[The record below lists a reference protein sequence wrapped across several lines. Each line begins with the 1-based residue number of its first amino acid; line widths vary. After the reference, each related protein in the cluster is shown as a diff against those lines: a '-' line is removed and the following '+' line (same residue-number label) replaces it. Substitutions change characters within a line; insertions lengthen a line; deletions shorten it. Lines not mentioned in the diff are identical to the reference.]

1 MRVVAIGDIGVV
13 DDMMHIGDE
22 AMFESALDA
31 MAARGADVVGVSSAP
46 AESSARYGIE
56 AVGRIGFDGLAR
68 DAAESRLEA
77 VLALAQGGTA
87 FDRRM
92 RHARSSRPLRKRTP
106 WSSPGEGTWPRRGHC
121 TSTSAQRWRAS
132 PHRLRRPLVV
142 SGQTL
147 GPTLLGRD
155 RELVGEL
162 VRSARLVGVRES
174 SSLALAAE
182 LGRAARVGVDDASFL
197 GMTEQDAAPAP
208 SGVLVS
214 LSLSLDRAPRA
225 QTVDRVAALVDA
237 AAETVGGPV
246 RFHAHYGP
254 LAGTEPRG
262 DAVLHEE
269 VRDRMRIPSTVVPTG
284 GARQAASLA
293 RSAAL
298 LITGRYHPAVFAA
311 PGGCAGAGP
320 DHRRIHVVKQRGVL
334 AHWGQDGTVPIGAAD
349 DEGIALM
356 RTLWADRDRIADQA
370 RTRLPAYRSAAADWW
385 DAVAARCAE

>member
-1 MRVVAIGDIGVV
+1 
-13 DDMMHIGDE
+13 
-22 AMFESALDA
+22 
-31 MAARGADVVGVSSAP
+31 MASTWPLHVYERA
-46 AESSARYGIE
+46 
-56 AVGRIGFDGLAR
+56 
-68 DAAESRLEA
+68 
-77 VLALAQGGTA
+77 ALAGIA
-87 FDRRM
+87 
-92 RHARSSRPLRKRTP
+92 A
-106 WSSPGEGTWPRRGHC
+106 
-121 TSTSAQRWRAS
+121 
-132 PHRLRRPLVV
+132 RLRRPLVV

-182 LGRAARVGVDDASFL
+182 LGCAARVGVDDASFL

-254 LAGTEPRG
+254 LAGAEPRG

-284 GARQAASLA
+284 DARQAASLA

-311 PGGCAGAGP
+311 PAGVPVLGLTT
-320 DHRRIHVVKQRGVL
+320 DEYTVVKQRGVL
-334 AHWGQDGTVPIGAAD
+334 AHWGQDGTVPIAAAD

-370 RTRLPAYRSAAADWW
+370 RTRLRLLPLGRRRLVGCGGSALRRVRLGSGVRPESW
-385 DAVAARCAE
+385 RCR

>member
-31 MAARGADVVGVSSAP
+31 LAARGADVVGVSSAP

-56 AVGRIGFDGLAR
+56 AVGRIGFGGLAR

-77 VLALAQGGTA
+77 VLALAHGRDRLPPGDTARAVVEAVAEADAVVIAGGGNLA
-87 FDRRM
+87 
-92 RHARSSRPLRKRTP
+92 S
-106 WSSPGEGTWPRRGHC
+106 TWPLHVYE
-121 TSTSAQRWRAS
+121 RAALAGIAA
-132 PHRLRRPLVV
+132 RLRRPVVV

-174 SSLALAAE
+174 SSLALAAD
-182 LGRAARVGVDDASFL
+182 LGSTARLGVDDASFL
-197 GMTEQDAAPAP
+197 GTTEQDAAPAP

-225 QTVDRVAALVDA
+225 QTVGRVAALVDA

-254 LAGTEPRG
+254 LAGAEPRG

-269 VRDRMRIPSTVVPTG
+269 VRDADAGAVDSGAHGRCAAGRIPRPVRRAADHRALPPRRFRR
-284 GARQAASLA
+284 AR
-293 RSAAL
+293 
-298 LITGRYHPAVFAA
+298 GR
-311 PGGCAGAGP
+311 AGAGP
-320 DHRRIHVVKQRGVL
+320 DHRRVHRG
-334 AHWGQDGTVPIGAAD
+334 Q
-349 DEGIALM
+349 
-356 RTLWADRDRIADQA
+356 
-370 RTRLPAYRSAAADWW
+370 
-385 DAVAARCAE
+385 AARSPGPLGPGRDGPDRRGR